1 MPEVFRRIDAELTR
15 QGQTDAWLA
24 RQLGIE
30 RAAIANWRRRGV
42 VPKGRYDEIA
52 VALGQSADWLAG
64 RAPARET
71 DLAALSPMA
80 LRIAQEFDR
89 IADPE
94 KQLQAFAT
102 CIQTIT
108 RAAS

>member
-1 MPEVFRRIDAELTR
+1 MQDVFSRIDAELAR
-15 QGQTDAWLA
+15 IGQTDAWLA

-30 RAAIANWRRRGV
+30 RAAIANWRRRGI
-42 VPKGRYDEIA
+42 VPKGRYDDIA
-52 VALGQSADWLAG
+52 VVLGQSADWLAG
-64 RAPARET
+64 RAPSRES
-71 DLAALSPMA
+71 DPQALSPMA

-89 IADPE
+89 ITDPQ

-108 RAAS
+108 RAS

>member
-1 MPEVFRRIDAELTR
+1 VFSRIDSELAR
-15 QGQTDAWLA
+15 LGQTDAWLA

-42 VPKGRYDEIA
+42 VPKGRYDDIA
-52 VALGQSADWLAG
+52 VVLGQSADWLAG
-64 RAPARET
+64 RAPSRET
-71 DLAALSPMA
+71 DLTALSPMA

-89 IADPE
+89 ITDPA

-108 RAAS
+108 RAT

>member
-1 MPEVFRRIDAELTR
+1 MNDVFARIDAELTR
-15 QGQTDAWLA
+15 KGQTDSWLA

-30 RAAIANWRRRGV
+30 RAAIANWRRRGI

-64 RAPARET
+64 RAPARESEPP
-71 DLAALSPMA
+71 ALSPMA
-80 LRIAQEFDR
+80 LRLAQEFDR
-89 IADPE
+89 ITDPQ

-108 RAAS
+108 RAT

>member
-1 MPEVFRRIDAELTR
+1 MQDVFSRIDGELAR
-15 QGQTDAWLA
+15 IGQTDAWLA

-42 VPKGRYDEIA
+42 VPKGRYDDIA
-52 VALGQSADWLAG
+52 VALGQSADWLSG
-64 RAPARET
+64 RAPSRES
-71 DLAALSPMA
+71 DPLALSPMA

-89 IADPE
+89 ITDPQ

-108 RAAS
+108 RAT

>member
-1 MPEVFRRIDAELTR
+1 MQDVFSRIDSELAR
-15 QGQTDAWLA
+15 LGQTDAWLA

-42 VPKGRYDEIA
+42 VPKGRYDDIA
-52 VALGQSADWLAG
+52 VVLGQSADWLAG
-64 RAPARET
+64 RAPSRET
-71 DLAALSPMA
+71 DLTALSPMA
-80 LRIAQEFDR
+80 LRTAQEFDR
-89 IADPE
+89 ITDPA

-108 RAAS
+108 RAT

>member
-1 MPEVFRRIDAELTR
+1 MDDVFARIDAELAR
-15 QGQTDAWLA
+15 KGQTDAWLA

-42 VPKGRYDEIA
+42 VPKGRYDDIA

-64 RAPARET
+64 RAPVRET
-71 DLAALSPMA
+71 DSAALSPMA

-89 IADPE
+89 ITDPQ

-108 RAAS
+108 RAT